1 MGDIVSKAKLYI
13 DYSGGNF
20 QLKRADSCDVS
31 FEADTSVVVAVGV
44 TGGAGFRD
52 QEGGGEIQLEVFP
65 EKSAPEVDYFK
76 LFRTKE
82 VFRFVI
88 QEDGGQRFQARSC
101 RVKKPPG
108 RKYSSKGDVM
118 ITVAIAFLQFGQL

>member
-31 FEADTSVVVAVGV
+31 FEADTSIVVAVGV
-44 TGGAGFRD
+44 SGGAGFRD
-52 QEGGGEIQLEVFP
+52 QEGGGELALEVFP
-65 EKSAPEVDYFK
+65 ETGRPEVDYLK
-76 LFRTKE
+76 LFKSKE
-82 VFRFVI
+82 IFRFTI

-108 RKYSSKGDVM
+108 RKYNSKGDVM
-118 ITVAIAFLQFGQL
+118 ITVNIAFLQFGEV